1 MVNLFSQ
8 MMIAVLFLNKKK
20 NLKKKIEE
28 SDCFN
33 VINFTNVFL
42 RVATV
47 GIVLLKKIPFSL
59 VIFEVK

>member
-1 MVNLFSQ
+1 MKKA
-8 MMIAVLFLNKKK
+8 IA
-20 NLKKKIEE
+20 
-28 SDCFN
+28 
-33 VINFTNVFL
+33 L